1 MPFVPWQGTWGNS
14 HTRSMALDP
23 AGLAAWAASPDG
35 DDVRKAAGH
44 EMEDEPE
51 EGGDEANEQRL
62 LAEAAV
68 RDAIRY
74 HQQVWT

>member
-1 MPFVPWQGTWGNS
+1 M
-14 HTRSMALDP
+14 RSSLECGDATGEAL
-23 AGLAAWAASPDG
+23 ACNCIGVNLQLRGGPDVSAVG
-35 DDVRKAAGH
+35 RA
-44 EMEDEPE
+44 EDEPE